1 MHLEEL
7 FISPNLIA
15 TEPWQLGHHIK
26 NEIQENAVVL
36 IFCSEERGGGGN
48 ARQRDFSVVRE
59 EFYRLSADFEVSICD
74 LGDLISGKNHE
85 DTLYVL
91 QEVVAHCVEKKA
103 IPVVVGGSNDLSYAL
118 FQAINQGQKKVN
130 YTQINSFISL
140 KNEGE
145 KITEQNFLAK
155 LLADRTLGLNEYHH
169 LGYQR
174 HFNEIDAVK
183 LMKEVDFEVMK
194 LADMMNSTAL
204 AEPFLRRADLVTLN
218 CDAVE
223 SCAEA
228 FSRNQQV
235 NGLNRREICAYMKEI
250 GLGENLKSVGIF
262 NYNFDAENRLN
273 HQLLA
278 QMIWYLLEGIHIKKT
293 HPKERQYETFIVMM
307 ERMECVFKREI
318 FSGLW
323 YFGKDEDVQKC
334 LPCSEQDYENAKRGV
349 LNNRFK

>member
-1 MHLEEL
+1 MNIEEL
-7 FISPNLIA
+7 FIPSMKVA
-15 TEPWQLGHHIK
+15 TELWQLGNYRID
-26 NEIQENAVVL
+26 EIQENAVVL
-36 IFCSEERGGGGN
+36 VFCSEDRGIGGN
-48 ARQRDFSVVRE
+48 ARQRDFDEVRKNL
-59 EFYRLSADFEVSICD
+59 FALSGADFDLKICD
-74 LGDLISGKNHE
+74 LGDIISGKTHQ
-85 DTLYVL
+85 DTHYIL
-91 QEVVAHCVEKKA
+91 QEIVGFCLEKKA
-103 IPVVVGGSNDLSYAL
+103 FPIVIGGGNDLAYAM
-118 FQAINQGQKKVN
+118 FKAVGKEQNNVN
-130 YTQINSFISL
+130 FTQISPKISL

-145 KITEQNFLAK
+145 NITEQNFLAK
-155 LLADRTLGLNEYHH
+155 ILSDKSLKNYHH
-169 LGYQR
+169 LAYQR
-174 HFNEIDAVK
+174 HLNELDAVK

-194 LADMMNSTAL
+194 LADMMGRTDL

-223 SCAEA
+223 SITDD
-228 FSRNQQV
+228 FSARSQV

-262 NYNFDAENRLN
+262 NYNFDTENRLN

-278 QMIWYLLEGIHIKKT
+278 QMIWYLLEGINIKKT

-323 YFGKDEDVQKC
+323 YFGKDEDVKKC
-334 LPCSEQDYENAKRGV
+334 LPCSEQDYENAKRGI